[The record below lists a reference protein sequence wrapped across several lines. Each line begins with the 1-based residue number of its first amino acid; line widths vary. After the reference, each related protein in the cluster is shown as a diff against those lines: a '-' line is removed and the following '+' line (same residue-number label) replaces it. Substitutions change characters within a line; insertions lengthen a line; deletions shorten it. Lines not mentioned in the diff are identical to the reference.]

1 MSNGKT
7 VLVTGASGF
16 LASYVI
22 DAFLKAGWNIR
33 GTVRD
38 LTKGQHLKDR
48 YPTGSPLE
56 LVQVKDLVTGE
67 GVEEAIKGCDAIA
80 HVASPYH
87 FNITDPKKDLLGPA
101 IEGTLSVLRAAKS
114 VGVTKIVVT
123 SSFAAV
129 TNFTKGGPW
138 RDYTYTAQDWNP
150 STMEEGLQPGQTGAF
165 IYSLSKVGQ
174 SRIFA
179 PNIRPHP
186 AHCLVRS
193 WQTLAERAGKE
204 YAQENGLGLATLN
217 PPMIYGPPLQRIADA
232 SEVNISSGAIYALIN
247 GSTKGQVPANRLP
260 LFCHVE
266 DVARAHVLAI
276 EHLPKVDQQRFL
288 LCGGGFTWEE
298 AILHLEKVRPDLAS
312 RLPKLPKEEDRAD
325 LKAGPLAKLDCSPAK
340 ELLGIDRFKTWQET
354 LEETIDRLVELEK
367 QW

>member
-22 DAFLKAGWNIR
+22 DAFLKAGWNVR

-38 LTKGQHLKDR
+38 LSKGQHLQDR
-48 YPTGSPLE
+48 YPSGSPLK

-67 GVEEAIKGCDAIA
+67 GLEEAIQACDAIA

-87 FNITDPKKDLLGPA
+87 FNITDPKKDLLDPA
-101 IEGTLSVLRAAKS
+101 IEGTLSVLRAAKA

-129 TNFTKGGPW
+129 TDFTKGGPW
-138 RDYTYTAQDWNP
+138 RDYTYTAEDWNP
-150 STMEEGLQPGQTGAF
+150 STMEEGLKPGQTGPF
-165 IYSLSKVGQ
+165 IYSLSKVGR
-174 SRIFA
+174 SRIETFEVC
-179 PNIRPHP
+179 H
-186 AHCLVRS
+186 AHRRLRS
-193 WQTLAERAGKE
+193 LQTLAERAGKD
-204 YAQENGLGLATLN
+204 YAKENGLELATH
-217 PPMIYGPPLQRIADA
+217 GPPLQRIADA
-232 SEVNISSGAIYALIN
+232 SEVNTSSGAIYALIN

-266 DVARAHVLAI
+266 DVARAHVLAL

-288 LCGGGFTWEE
+288 LCGGGFTWEQ
-298 AILHLEKVRPDLAS
+298 AILHLEKSRPDLAS
-312 RLPKLPKEEDRAD
+312 RLPKLPKDEDRAD
-325 LKAGPLAKLDCSPAK
+325 LNAGPLAKLDCTPAK
-340 ELLGIDRFKTWQET
+340 ELLGIERFKTWQET
-354 LEETIDRLVELEK
+354 LEETIDRLVEMEK